1 MDKLLIVTT
10 GGTIAGR
17 ASVAT
22 DLTGYQA
29 GTVPAEELLA
39 AVPALEP
46 YGPFEVLP
54 FSSIDS
60 SDMTLRL
67 WRSLAVQVEQALARP
82 DIKGAVIL
90 HGTDTMEEGSY
101 FLHLT
106 VHTEKPI
113 VFAGAMRPSTALSAD
128 GPMNLLQA
136 VQVASSEEARGK
148 GVLVVFD
155 GIIHGARNVQKVHTT
170 CMDAFG
176 NTQYGALGVI
186 QDGVVEF
193 VQESTKRHTHQSEFY
208 LEAMGDLAKVEI
220 LTTYGG
226 IDTALFDGILA
237 THPDGIILAGM
248 GHGILPA
255 PICERA
261 MKARPVIVRTSRI
274 GTGKVS
280 HLSSMGSFLYGSTL
294 SAPKLR
300 ILLSLALTV
309 TKNRVE
315 LQGYINRY

>member
-1 MDKLLIVTT
+1 MDKLLLVTT
-10 GGTIAGR
+10 GGTIAGK

-29 GTVPAEELLA
+29 GAVPAEELLA
-39 AVPALEP
+39 AVPELEP

-60 SDMTLRL
+60 SDMTLQL

-113 VFAGAMRPSTALSAD
+113 VFTGAMRPSTALSAD

-136 VQVASSEEARGK
+136 MQVASSAEAHGK

-155 GIIHGARNVQKVHTT
+155 GLIHGARNVQKVHTT

-176 NTQYGALGVI
+176 NVQYGALGVV
-186 QDGVVEF
+186 QDGEVEF
-193 VQESTKRHTHQSEFY
+193 VQESTKLHTYQSEFH
-208 LEAMGDLAKVEI
+208 LDAIDELPKVEI
-220 LTTYGG
+220 LMNYGG
-226 IDTALFDGILA
+226 IDPALFDGILA
-237 THPDGIILAGM
+237 TNPDGIILAGM

-255 PICERA
+255 PIKERA
-261 MKARPVIVRTSRI
+261 MKARPIIVRTSRI

-280 HLSSMGSFLYGSTL
+280 HLHSMGSFLHGGTL

-300 ILLSLALTV
+300 ILLTLALTM
-309 TKNRVE
+309 TKKRVE